1 MKIRRILYSTR
12 FERAFAMMNKND
24 KEQIIDREQ
33 IFRENCF
40 DSRLK
45 THKLKGR
52 LRNYW
57 SFSITHSFR
66 IMFEFLEDG
75 VAVFIDVGDHS
86 IYR

>member
-12 FERAFAMMNKND
+12 FERAFVTMDKKD
-24 KEQIIDREQ
+24 KELIVERER

-52 LRNYW
+52 LKNYW

-66 IMFEFLEDG
+66 IMFEFLDDG
-75 VAVFIDVGDHS
+75 VAVFIDVGDLS
-86 IYR
+86 IYK